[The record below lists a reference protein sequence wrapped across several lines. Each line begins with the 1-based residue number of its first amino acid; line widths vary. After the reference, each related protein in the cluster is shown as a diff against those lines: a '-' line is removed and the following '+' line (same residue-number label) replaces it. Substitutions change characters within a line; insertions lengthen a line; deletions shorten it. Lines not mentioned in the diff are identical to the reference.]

1 MDSHAIQYGHP
12 ATSKSMRGYD
22 YATQTTTSFNLSAND
37 LVFNIYQ
44 PASRFITTIFE
55 PQSRLSDSLTY
66 DITTWNLMYAF
77 GLKAYASPERINIG
91 KVWKPTEGQ
100 DAALPEKPYAYIFKY
115 ESLDD
120 VAFLCA
126 LLKDDVRV
134 RFAQHPFAVQ
144 GKEFPS
150 GAMLVTRRNNEH
162 LPDFD
167 KKIRDLGASMGR
179 PLYASTT
186 GFVDKGNDFGSA
198 EVRFLKAPKVAVL
211 IGEQTSS
218 LSTGEVWHFFEQQIK
233 YPITHL
239 GTGYFKSVDLTNY
252 DVLVVPEGNY
262 RLFDEGTLAKLTS
275 WVSSGGRLILVGNA
289 LRSFSEKKG
298 FSLKPYTTEEAKKEA
313 EKKEKAQGEQDVLTR
328 YGDAER
334 KQISENISGAIYKIA
349 LDNSHPLSFGLN
361 GTYYTLK
368 TNELHFGYLDG
379 GWNVGTLNQS
389 AKPVQ
394 GFAGARI
401 NRKLGS
407 TLAFGVE
414 ENGSGSVVYFVD
426 NPLFRCFWEDG
437 KMLFA
442 NAVFLLGE

>member
-1 MDSHAIQYGHP
+1 
-12 ATSKSMRGYD
+12 
-22 YATQTTTSFNLSAND
+22 
-37 LVFNIYQ
+37 
-44 PASRFITTIFE
+44 
-55 PQSRLSDSLTY
+55 
-66 DITTWNLMYAF
+66 
-77 GLKAYASPERINIG
+77 
-91 KVWKPTEGQ
+91 
-100 DAALPEKPYAYIFKY
+100 
-115 ESLDD
+115 
-120 VAFLCA
+120 
-126 LLKDDVRV
+126 
-134 RFAQHPFAVQ
+134 
-144 GKEFPS
+144 
-150 GAMLVTRRNNEH
+150 
-162 LPDFD
+162 
-167 KKIRDLGASMGR
+167 
-179 PLYASTT
+179 
-186 GFVDKGNDFGSA
+186 
-198 EVRFLKAPKVAVL
+198 
-211 IGEQTSS
+211 
-218 LSTGEVWHFFEQQIK
+218 
-233 YPITHL
+233 
-239 GTGYFKSVDLTNY
+239 VDLTNY

-313 EKKEKAQGEQDVLTR
+313 EKKEKAQSEQDVLTR